1 MMRFPRE
8 TGSLKGIAARI
19 RVAIADSPGYV
30 FYSGIVGGTLVI
42 PLDRPIIPLK
52 RIRLLQS
59 SVNEAFAFKSLSI
72 ETFRVP
78 VVEGDKHD
86 VNRIN
91 IDRKK

>member
-1 MMRFPRE
+1 M
-8 TGSLKGIAARI
+8 
-19 RVAIADSPGYV
+19 
-30 FYSGIVGGTLVI
+30 I

-52 RIRLLQS
+52 HIRLLQS

-72 ETFRVP
+72 ETFQVP

>member
-1 MMRFPRE
+1 M
-8 TGSLKGIAARI
+8 
-19 RVAIADSPGYV
+19 
-30 FYSGIVGGTLVI
+30 I

>member
-1 MMRFPRE
+1 M
-8 TGSLKGIAARI
+8 
-19 RVAIADSPGYV
+19 
-30 FYSGIVGGTLVI
+30 I

-59 SVNEAFAFKSLSI
+59 SVNEAFFKSLSI